1 MQPVIATS
9 GTAVTYGADGLE
21 RPCISATFET
31 IYQYTGTQQNVLWNL
46 RLAVHTSDTTTAAE
60 LQALDLATGTPLM
73 RFGALPWL
81 PAHPVG
87 STAVVVHE
95 PAGGLLLPGA
105 WGSEPK
111 LGVQARR
118 TAGIGTVTVSV
129 TKSIGG

>member
-1 MQPVIATS
+1 
-9 GTAVTYGADGLE
+9 
-21 RPCISATFET
+21 
-31 IYQYTGTQQNVLWNL
+31 
-46 RLAVHTSDTTTAAE
+46 
-60 LQALDLATGTPLM
+60 M

-95 PAGGLLLPGA
+95 PAGGLLLPWRLGQLR
-105 WGSEPK
+105 SE